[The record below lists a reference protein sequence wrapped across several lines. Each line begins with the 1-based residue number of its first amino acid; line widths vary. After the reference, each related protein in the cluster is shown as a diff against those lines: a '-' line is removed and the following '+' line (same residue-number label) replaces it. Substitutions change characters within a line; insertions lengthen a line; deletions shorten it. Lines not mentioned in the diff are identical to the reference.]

1 MRGISFLLERM
12 AICTRHTKTV
22 MNTDK
27 SLCKR
32 GWCKEPSLE
41 KIIPVGRLVISPHHT
56 QEITKRSL
64 RFKVRLGALAFNAT
78 QLSLS
83 DG

>member
-1 MRGISFLLERM
+1 MRGISLLLERM
-12 AICTRHTKTV
+12 AICTRHIKTV

-27 SLCKR
+27 SRCKR
-32 GWCKEPSLE
+32 SWCREPSLE

-56 QEITKRSL
+56 QEIMKRSL
-64 RFKVRLGALAFNAT
+64 RFKVRLGSLAFNAT